1 MFLCFLTRDRKC
13 MDLDD
18 PGGEVGR
25 NWEEGRWKNYK
36 ENISIFYKNI
46 LEKNRNTVH
55 YVKTCTQSKSS

>member
-1 MFLCFLTRDRKC
+1 MSLCFLTRDRKC

-36 ENISIFYKNI
+36 ENISIFYK
-46 LEKNRNTVH
+46 KYFR
-55 YVKTCTQSKSS
+55 KK